1 MCAPSA
7 SGVRALRIVYRRPC
21 VQCFGVQSRV
31 RCVRIGC
38 VPGRFGGVS
47 VCVNIGRL
55 NERGSESAAFIVVS
69 ARKKTLRAILY
80 PEPCMDRTKA
90 P

>member
-21 VQCFGVQSRV
+21 VQCFVVQSRV
-31 RCVRIGC
+31 WRVRIGC
-38 VPGRFGGVS
+38 VPGRSVGGIS
-47 VCVNIGRL
+47 VCVNIGR
-55 NERGSESAAFIVVS
+55 RGSVIVVS